1 MTRRELGKAAL
12 AALPASTLLA
22 RPNSKFGGVQI
33 GAITYCFRTMPSSAE
48 DILNY
53 CTQLGLSSVE
63 LMSDVAETFAGAPA
77 VVRPP
82 MPPRPAG
89 GAPPAARKGG
99 GRPPLTDAQKAA
111 LAKAA
116 EERKQW
122 RLSVS
127 MDKYKALRKMYNAA
141 GVNIDTFKLG
151 LSEAMSDDEF
161 DYVFNVT
168 KALGA
173 SNTTLELPASEA
185 LTRRIGDFAARHKI
199 YVGYHNHMQVNEHSW
214 DAALAQSK
222 YNTLNLDVG
231 HFSEAIDAPPIE
243 FLKKHAARISS
254 IHLKDKRLK
263 RNGGGN
269 VPWGQ
274 GETQLK
280 ELLQVMK
287 KEKYKFAANI
297 ELEYEIPA
305 GSTVMAEMANCV
317 RFCKDALS

>member
-141 GVNIDTFKLG
+141 GVKIDTFKLG

>member
-141 GVNIDTFKLG
+141 GVKIDTFKLG

-280 ELLQVMK
+280 ELLQVRK

>member
-22 RPNSKFGGVQI
+22 KPNSKFGGVQI
-33 GAITYCFRTMPSSAE
+33 GAITYCFRSMPSSAE
-48 DILNY
+48 DILKY
-53 CTQLGLSSVE
+53 CLELGLSSVE
-63 LMSDVAETFAGAPA
+63 MMSDSAETYAGAPA
-77 VVRPP
+77 VVRPQ

-89 GAPPAARKGG
+89 GSPPAARKGG
-99 GRPPLTDAQKAA
+99 GRPAMTAEQKAA
-111 LAKAA
+111 MAKAA
-116 EERKQW
+116 EERKKW

-127 MDKYKALRKMYNAA
+127 MDRYKALRKLYNDA
-141 GVNIDTFKLG
+141 GVKIDTFKLG
-151 LSEAMSDDEF
+151 LTEAMSDDEF

-173 SNTTLELPASEA
+173 TSTTLELPNSET
-185 LTRRIGDFAARHKI
+185 LTKRIGEFATKHKI
-199 YVGYHNHMQVNEHSW
+199 FVGYHNHMQVNEHSW
-214 DAALAQSK
+214 DTALAQSK

-231 HFSEAIDAPPIE
+231 HFSEAIDAPPID
-243 FLKKHAARISS
+243 FLRKHASRISS
-254 IHLKDKRLK
+254 IHLKDKKLK

-287 KEKYKFAANI
+287 KEKYRFAANI
-297 ELEYEIPA
+297 ELEYNIPE
-305 GSTVMAEMANCV
+305 GSTVMAEMAKCIQ
-317 RFCKDALS
+317 FCKDALS